1 MNALVEFEKK
11 ELALIRNTVAKDCSP
26 QEFDMFI
33 HIAKAVG
40 LDPLRRQIYAF
51 VFGKGKKDEDRQL
64 TVVTAI
70 DGYRTISERSGNYRP
85 DDKPPRYTYDETLKS
100 KTNPHGIETCTV
112 SVYKYAHGGWHEV
125 PGFVYW
131 DEFVPTGYRKEDVEW
146 KENTRR
152 DGSTYRF
159 MEVKEGAELV
169 VDPSKTGWVK
179 MGRNQIAKCAEAQAH
194 RKAFPNDFSGV
205 LVEEEIHQR
214 MSQDLTASEAADLS
228 EKEDRMAKIGG
239 PSMLIIDWI
248 DGKPLASVPAD
259 KFFGLAM
266 DFINGCEGQPGTV
279 RTFRERNQA
288 SLRQYWGIKGDE
300 ALKLKAAMEEA
311 EKQPEDGSQIDL
323 EECIAKVAGNA

>member
-1 MNALVEFEKK
+1 MNALVEFERK

-51 VFGKGKKDEDRQL
+51 VFGKGKGESERQL

-85 DDKPPRYTYDETLKS
+85 DDRPPRYTYDEALKS
-100 KTNPHGIETCTV
+100 PTNPHGIETCTV
-112 SVYKYAHGGWHEV
+112 SVHKYSHGGWHEV

-146 KENTRR
+146 KDGKRR
-152 DGSTYRF
+152 DGSSYRF

-179 MGRNQIAKCAEAQAH
+179 MPRNQIAKCAEAQAH

-205 LVEEEIHQR
+205 LVEEEVHQR
-214 MSQDLTASEAADLS
+214 MSQDLTASEAADIA
-228 EKEDRMAKIGG
+228 EQEDRLAKIGG
-239 PSMLIIDWI
+239 RNTLIVDWM
-248 DGKPLASVPAD
+248 DGKNLASVPAND
-259 KFFGLAM
+259 FFGLAM
-266 DFINGCEGQPGTV
+266 DFIKGCDGEPSTIRAWQD
-279 RTFRERNQA
+279 RNRET
-288 SLRQYWGIKGDE
+288 LRQFWGIKGDE
-300 ALKLKAAMEEA
+300 ALQLKKELESAAAQELPA
-311 EKQPEDGSQIDL
+311 EMPQEK
-323 EECIAKVAGNA
+323 AYAAG